1 LNLRKQG
8 KRLISD
14 RVLRL
19 LAAAELPLQKEAYQ
33 QKLHELLGE

>member
-1 LNLRKQG
+1 MKRG

-19 LAAAELPLQKEAYQ
+19 LAAAELPLQRDAYQ
-33 QKLHELLGE
+33 QKLNELLGK